1 MGYEPVGDKIIL
13 RHNSAAWILMFYSMP
28 SKPER
33 NRLRIYRKLQKEGTL
48 ALKDGVH
55 LLPFSEDRLEL
66 FMWLHQEMKTLGGEM
81 HFSII
86 EKFETLNDEEII
98 ALFKLQAETSYKI
111 IEQKIKKLN
120 LELPLNEATSKQ
132 EQNLEQAI
140 KKIARDFESIHVVD
154 FFESYKGKMVKES
167 IKTLQAK
174 LHATSSPKPTIGT
187 YNAQEYKHKVWQTR
201 KKSFVDRMASA
212 WLIKRHIDTNATF
225 IFDDTIDISKQNIIT
240 YDMSGATFTH
250 VGDLCTYE
258 VLLQS
263 FLLHEDVALEKIG
276 KIIHNLDLNDDKYIT
291 PEADGIKMILSAI
304 RNNEKDDNA
313 IIEKSHEI
321 FDYLYLTL
329 KK

>member
-1 MGYEPVGDKIIL
+1 MQ
-13 RHNSAAWILMFYSMP
+13 RAAWILMFYSMP

-66 FMWLHQEMKTLGGEM
+66 FMWLHQEMKILDGEM
-81 HFSII
+81 HFSVI

-98 ALFKLQAETSYKI
+98 ALFKLQAETSYDV

-120 LELPLNEATSKQ
+120 AELPLNEATSKK

-140 KKIARDFESIHVVD
+140 KKITRDFESIHVVD
-154 FFESYKGKMVKES
+154 FFESHKGKIVKES

-174 LHATSSPKPTIGT
+174 LNSPSLPKPTIVIC
-187 YNAQEYKHKVWQTR
+187 NVQDYKHKEWQTR
-201 KKSFVDRMASA
+201 KKPFVDRMASA

-240 YDMSGATFTH
+240 YDISGATFTH

-263 FLLHEDVALEKIG
+263 FLLHGDVALEEIG